1 MSKFTKYLMRAA
13 DCAKPEKEAGLVSGI
28 TKEGFLMC
36 KIVGNPKASA
46 QVLLHAAE
54 LDLGMKEFLSYLC
67 EEFNRI
73 QQEIADELQD
83 EQEGSGEDRQ
93 SPEEECSLPSE

>member
-67 EEFNRI
+67 EEFNQI
-73 QQEIADELQD
+73 QSDELQD
-83 EQEGSGEDRQ
+83 EQESPGEDRQ
-93 SPEEECSLPSE
+93 APEEECSLPSE

>member
-28 TKEGFLMC
+28 TKEGFFIC
-36 KIVGNPKASA
+36 KIVGSPKASA

-54 LDLGMKEFLSYLC
+54 MDAAVKTFVSYLC
-67 EEFNRI
+67 EEFNQI
-73 QQEIADELQD
+73 QSDELQD
-83 EQEGSGEDRQ
+83 EQESSGEDRQ

>member
-67 EEFNRI
+67 EEFNQI
-73 QQEIADELQD
+73 QSNELQH
-83 EQEGSGEDRQ
+83 EQESSGEDRQ
-93 SPEEECSLPSE
+93 ALEEECSLPSE

>member
-28 TKEGFLMC
+28 TKEGFFMC
-36 KIVGNPKASA
+36 KIVGSPKASA

-54 LDLGMKEFLSYLC
+54 MDAAVKTVVSYIC
-67 EEFNRI
+67 EEFNKNQI
-73 QQEIADELQD
+73 QSDELQD
-83 EQEGSGEDRQ
+83 EQESSGEDRQ

>member
-46 QVLLHAAE
+46 QV
-54 LDLGMKEFLSYLC
+54 SYLC
-67 EEFNRI
+67 EEFNQI
-73 QQEIADELQD
+73 QSNELQH
-83 EQEGSGEDRQ
+83 EQESSGEDRQ
-93 SPEEECSLPSE
+93 ALEEECSLPSE

>member
-67 EEFNRI
+67 EEFNQI
-73 QQEIADELQD
+73 QSNELQD
-83 EQEGSGEDRQ
+83 EQESSGEDRQ
-93 SPEEECSLPSE
+93 APEEECSLPSE

>member
-67 EEFNRI
+67 EEFNQI
-73 QQEIADELQD
+73 QSNELQD
-83 EQEGSGEDRQ
+83 EQESSGEDRQ
-93 SPEEECSLPSE
+93 ALEEECSLPSE